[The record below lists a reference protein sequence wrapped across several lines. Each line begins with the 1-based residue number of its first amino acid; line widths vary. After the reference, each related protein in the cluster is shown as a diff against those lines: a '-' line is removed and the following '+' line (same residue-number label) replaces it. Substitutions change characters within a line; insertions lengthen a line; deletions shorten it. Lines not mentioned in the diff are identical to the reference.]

1 MTATDRSRLN
11 AAIAAACADVD
22 LLADLDTV
30 LERVGR
36 SEELAWGWDQ
46 GGCLVLAEAIRRVAG
61 GTLVG
66 VFEEEPADEEWSS
79 GEIDEHSLDHVI
91 VEFGDDHYADARG
104 TATFNEMLDRIERLC
119 NFTSPNLL
127 PLDGTNDSRLAAVV
141 IAYDETL
148 VTRVADRLRAEIAR

>member
-1 MTATDRSRLN
+1 M
-11 AAIAAACADVD
+11 
-22 LLADLDTV
+22 
-30 LERVGR
+30 
-36 SEELAWGWDQ
+36 
-46 GGCLVLAEAIRRVAG
+46 
-61 GTLVG
+61 
-66 VFEEEPADEEWSS
+66 
-79 GEIDEHSLDHVI
+79 I